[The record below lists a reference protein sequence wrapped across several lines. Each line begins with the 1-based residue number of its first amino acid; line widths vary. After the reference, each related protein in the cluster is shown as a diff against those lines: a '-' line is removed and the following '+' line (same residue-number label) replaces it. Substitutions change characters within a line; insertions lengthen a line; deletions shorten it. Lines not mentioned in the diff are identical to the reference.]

1 MHVCAGRPC
10 PALGAAGAMR
20 APGRFD
26 TVDFSLRA
34 AVWTR
39 PHHGGDRRMEVT
51 GACHARRHA
60 PPACD
65 CCRAHRRAELL
76 SSARRQRWGA
86 RSHRL
91 SRRRRQAAAARALL
105 WPIHHGPSSATA
117 DPMPSRSMIEH
128 AILRSSG
135 TGSRRG
141 RWRAARSPA
150 ADARPAQ
157 GGRRRMSAGVLSLRT
172 VHVAAVWGR
181 GPAVCSVGGS
191 GAVHMVAGVG
201 WPGRSEAFGQSERHT
216 WLSWCGMC
224 AARVSM
230 ELSVRRLLLRSVF
243 AAVGGASTFIHCVQ
257 CRSAHL
263 LCHVLMTCDV

>member
-1 MHVCAGRPC
+1 
-10 PALGAAGAMR
+10 
-20 APGRFD
+20 
-26 TVDFSLRA
+26 
-34 AVWTR
+34 
-39 PHHGGDRRMEVT
+39 
-51 GACHARRHA
+51 
-60 PPACD
+60 
-65 CCRAHRRAELL
+65 
-76 SSARRQRWGA
+76 
-86 RSHRL
+86 
-91 SRRRRQAAAARALL
+91 
-105 WPIHHGPSSATA
+105 
-117 DPMPSRSMIEH
+117 
-128 AILRSSG
+128 
-135 TGSRRG
+135 
-141 RWRAARSPA
+141 
-150 ADARPAQ
+150 
-157 GGRRRMSAGVLSLRT
+157 MSAGVLSLRT